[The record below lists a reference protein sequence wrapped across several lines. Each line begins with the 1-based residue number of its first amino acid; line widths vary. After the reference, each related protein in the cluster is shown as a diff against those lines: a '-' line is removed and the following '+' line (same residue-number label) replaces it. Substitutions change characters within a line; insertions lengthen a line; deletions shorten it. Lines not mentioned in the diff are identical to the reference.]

1 MNSPKHFLFQP
12 LHSKPTH
19 LLWYN
24 LNNTTYYY
32 KAIHYNIPMQSK
44 LIGNTFFLNYNSFA
58 KFNEILQKLSSHA
71 VYSYINHHI
80 SSPVMQI
87 LTLSR
92 VFSVKRKHF
101 KPLFDYIINFCII
114 QGQILWSTTYELLVV
129 AAKET
134 EI

>member
-1 MNSPKHFLFQP
+1 
-12 LHSKPTH
+12 
-19 LLWYN
+19 
-24 LNNTTYYY
+24 
-32 KAIHYNIPMQSK
+32 MQSK

-80 SSPVMQI
+80 SFPVMQI

-101 KPLFDYIINFCII
+101 KPLFDYIINFCIF
-114 QGQILWSTTYELLVV
+114 QGQIL
-129 AAKET
+129 
-134 EI
+134 